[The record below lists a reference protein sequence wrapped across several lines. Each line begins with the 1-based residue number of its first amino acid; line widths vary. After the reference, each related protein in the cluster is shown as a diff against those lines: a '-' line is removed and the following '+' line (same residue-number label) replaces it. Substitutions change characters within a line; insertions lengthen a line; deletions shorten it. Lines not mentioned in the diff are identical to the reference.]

1 MQQCFSRHNSAAS
14 FEQLESK
21 LTSLS
26 PESTAKTSDSGIE
39 CLASRLTD
47 DHHQQQQLH
56 LSSSS
61 SSSQHDVTLS
71 GTTTAVA
78 ASAADVITSSTGN
91 AQVDTSLLWH
101 LGYCLQL
108 LQSLGGRR
116 VLKCKEAKTIDKL
129 QRQADVIEHLIKTA
143 KQNPG
148 HVRDLQSGTL
158 YDDVIEHL

>member
-1 MQQCFSRHNSAAS
+1 M
-14 FEQLESK
+14 
-21 LTSLS
+21 
-26 PESTAKTSDSGIE
+26 
-39 CLASRLTD
+39 
-47 DHHQQQQLH
+47 
-56 LSSSS
+56 
-61 SSSQHDVTLS
+61 TLS

-78 ASAADVITSSTGN
+78 AGAADVITSSTGN

-158 YDDVIEHL
+158 NGDVIEHLQAMH